1 MMTKLCKVTQ
11 WLIHITEHTFVID
24 DMTADCKH
32 TVYSLAD
39 CTEVNQ
45 CTTRKTALLWRW
57 RQWRQI
63 TMLYVIRW
71 KLLTTR
77 LIMKE
82 RWQRKLSLK
91 WISIPVNTCWLI
103 IAFSRCNIRQL
114 FSSDALCRARAV
126 GRVTTLAISGDL
138 YTQQKVK

>member
-1 MMTKLCKVTQ
+1 
-11 WLIHITEHTFVID
+11 
-24 DMTADCKH
+24 
-32 TVYSLAD
+32 
-39 CTEVNQ
+39 
-45 CTTRKTALLWRW
+45 
-57 RQWRQI
+57 
-63 TMLYVIRW
+63 
-71 KLLTTR
+71 
-77 LIMKE
+77 MKE